1 MSNISGV
8 VIRIASEFVGVP
20 AFKKAQSSTDK
31 LTKSVKSL
39 GRAFGVGLS
48 VAAVTAFGKAS
59 VKAFAED
66 EAAAAKLAKV
76 VDNLGIGFA
85 NVEIAKF
92 IGDLETTS
100 GVLDD
105 QLRPAFQALLTT
117 TGSLANSQKLLSEAI
132 DISKGSTVDLVTVA
146 DDLGKAYIGNTRG
159 LMKYNLGLSKTELAA
174 MSFAEIMTRL
184 NEQFSGSN
192 AAYLETYAG
201 KMAVLKVAADN
212 AKEAIGKGI
221 VDALG
226 TLAGD
231 ASITELA
238 TKINSIA
245 TGIADFIRGFAI
257 GLRDLANMPIIKQ
270 LLQIISFIG
279 KQVYKQ
285 TGQVFVD
292 AGAAQRLQQEKLQ
305 RKADLLSEKEKAA
318 ALAKMEAAA
327 KKRALELAKIAKKK
341 TEEERKAAA
350 LKKAGNLFD
359 MDQIQIVAAL
369 KGKITDEERKRLDL
383 QLAILTGNVTEASKL
398 AYEVAKAQGLTEE
411 LAKYFANFPTA
422 KNPFE
427 MWQSYLD
434 KIEEQVKKIAQIK
447 PTAPIG
453 GSAGVTGSPVGSAT
467 TAADNLYQNIIN
479 EGIARGET
487 QATINSSL
495 RYTAM
500 GQQAMG
506 QTPIVNVQVTLDS
519 QEMVGAV
526 SKVQT
531 NNYLSGK
538 IIALERL
545 QSQFG

>member
-1 MSNISGV
+1 MANV
-8 VIRIASEFVGVP
+8 VIDILTQFKG
-20 AFKKAQSSTDK
+20 KKAFDQANKSTDK
-31 LTKSVKSL
+31 LSKSVKSL
-39 GRAFGVGLS
+39 GKALGIGLS

-100 GVLDD
+100 SVLDD
-105 QLRPAFQALLTT
+105 SLRPAFQALLTT
-117 TGSLANSQKLLSEAI
+117 TGSLTNSQKLLTDAI
-132 DISKGSTVDLVTVA
+132 DISRGSGFDLVEVA
-146 DDLGKAYIGNTRG
+146 SDLSKAYVGNTRG
-159 LMKYNLGLSKTELAA
+159 LLKYNLGLSKAELAA
-174 MSFAEIMTRL
+174 MSFTEIQAKL
-184 NEQFSGSN
+184 NEQFRGSN

-201 KMAVLKVAADN
+201 KMDTLKVAADN

-238 TKINSIA
+238 AKITGIA

-257 GLRDLANMPIIKQ
+257 GLRDLAQMPVIKQ
-270 LLQIISFIG
+270 LLTLVQWLG
-279 KQVYKQ
+279 KKLWKQ

-327 KKRALELAKIAKKK
+327 KKRAADLAKSTKKAKDEEKK
-341 TEEERKAAA
+341 SLA

-359 MDQIQIVAAL
+359 MEQIQIIAAL
-369 KGKITDEERKRLDL
+369 KGKVTEEERKRLEL
-383 QLAILTGNVTEASKL
+383 QLAILTGNADQASKL

-411 LAKYFANFPTA
+411 LAKYFANFPDA

-427 MWQSYLD
+427 LWASYLD
-434 KIEEQVKKIAQIK
+434 KIEEQVKRIALQNQF
-447 PTAPIG
+447 PVVTG
-453 GSAGVTGSPVGSAT
+453 TGVTGSPVGT
-467 TAADNLYQNIIN
+467 PTAPAENLYQKIIN
-479 EGIARGET
+479 EGLARGET

-506 QTPIVNVQVTLDS
+506 QSPVVNVQVTLDG
-519 QEMVGAV
+519 QEITGAV
-526 SKVQT
+526 SNVQT

-538 IIALERL
+538 IIQMERL
-545 QSQFG
+545 QSTFK

>member
-1 MSNISGV
+1 MSNV
-8 VIRIASEFVGVP
+8 VIRIASEFVGAP
-20 AFKKAQSSTDK
+20 AFKKAASSTDK

-39 GRAFGVGLS
+39 GKALGVGLS

-245 TGIADFIRGFAI
+245 NGIADFIRGFAI

-270 LLQIISFIG
+270 LLQIIKFIG
-279 KQVYKQ
+279 EKVYNA
-285 TGQVFVD
+285 TGKVFVD
-292 AGAAQRLQQEKLQ
+292 AGAAQRLEQEKLQ

-318 ALAKMEAAA
+318 ALAKLEAAA

-341 TEEERKAAA
+341 TDEERKAAA

-411 LAKYFANFPTA
+411 LAKYFANFPEA

-434 KIEEQVKKIAQIK
+434 KIEEQIKKIAQIK
-447 PTAPIG
+447 PTAPVG

>member
-1 MSNISGV
+1 MSNI
-8 VIRIASEFVGVP
+8 VIDILTQFKG
-20 AFKKAQSSTDK
+20 KKAFDQASKSTDK
-31 LTKSVKSL
+31 LSKSVKSL
-39 GRAFGVGLS
+39 SKALGVGLS

-66 EAAAAKLAKV
+66 EAAAAKLAQV

-92 IGDLETTS
+92 IGELETTS

-117 TGSLANSQKLLSEAI
+117 TGSLANSQKILGEAI
-132 DISKGSTVDLVTVA
+132 DISRGAGFDLVTVA
-146 DDLGKAYIGNTRG
+146 DDLSKAYIGNTRG
-159 LMKYNLGLSKTELAA
+159 LVKYNLGLSKAELAT
-174 MSFAEIMTRL
+174 MSFAEITAKL

-201 KMAVLKVAADN
+201 KMDILKVAADN

-221 VDALG
+221 VDALS

-231 ASITELA
+231 TSITELA
-238 TKINSIA
+238 QKIDGIA

-257 GLRDLANMPIIKQ
+257 GLRDLAQMPIIKQ
-270 LLQIISFIG
+270 LLTLVQWLG
-279 KQVYKQ
+279 KKLWKQ
-285 TGQVFVD
+285 TGQVFTD
-292 AGAAQRLQQEKLQ
+292 AGAAQRLEQEKLQ
-305 RKADLLSEKEKAA
+305 RKQDQLTEKQKAE
-318 ALAKMEAAA
+318 ALAKLEAAA
-327 KKRALELAKIAKKK
+327 KKRAQELAKIAKKK
-341 TEEERKAAA
+341 TDEEKKAAA
-350 LKKAGNLFD
+350 LKKASNLFD
-359 MDQIQIVAAL
+359 MEQIQIVAAL
-369 KGKITDEERKRLDL
+369 KGKITDEEKKRLQL
-383 QLAILTGNVTEASKL
+383 QMAILTGNATEASKL

-411 LAKYFANFPTA
+411 LARYFANFPDA

-427 MWQSYLD
+427 LWQSYLD
-434 KIEEQVKKIAQIK
+434 KIEEQVKRISLQNAF
-447 PTAPIG
+447 PV
-453 GSAGVTGSPVGSAT
+453 VTGNTGTNST
-467 TAADNLYQNIIN
+467 TGTADNLYQKIIN

-506 QTPIVNVQVTLDS
+506 QTPVVNVQVTLDG
-519 QEMVGAV
+519 QELTGAIT
-526 SKVQT
+526 KTQT

-538 IIALERL
+538 ILALERL
-545 QSQFG
+545 DSNFR

>member
-1 MSNISGV
+1 MANV
-8 VIRIASEFVGVP
+8 VIDILTQFKG
-20 AFKKAQSSTDK
+20 KKAFDQANKSTDK
-31 LTKSVKSL
+31 LSKSVKSL
-39 GRAFGVGLS
+39 GKALGIGLS

-100 GVLDD
+100 SVLDD
-105 QLRPAFQALLTT
+105 SLRPAFQALLTT
-117 TGSLANSQKLLSEAI
+117 TGSLTNSQKLLTDAI
-132 DISKGSTVDLVTVA
+132 DISRGSGFDLVTVA
-146 DDLGKAYIGNTRG
+146 EDLSKAYIGNTRG
-159 LMKYNLGLSKTELAA
+159 LVKYNLGLSKAELAT
-174 MSFAEIMTRL
+174 MSFAEIQAKL
-184 NEQFSGSN
+184 NEQFKGSN

-201 KMAVLKVAADN
+201 KMDTLKVAADN

-238 TKINSIA
+238 AKITGIA

-257 GLRDLANMPIIKQ
+257 GLRDLAQMPIIKQ
-270 LLQIISFIG
+270 LLTLVQWLG
-279 KQVYKQ
+279 KKLWKQ
-285 TGQVFVD
+285 TGQVFTD
-292 AGAAQRLQQEKLQ
+292 AGAAQRLEQEKLQ
-305 RKADLLSEKEKAA
+305 RKQDLLTEKQKAA

-327 KKRALELAKIAKKK
+327 KKRAQELAKLAKKK
-341 TEEERKAAA
+341 TDEDKKAAA
-350 LKKAGNLFD
+350 LKKAGNIFD
-359 MDQIQIVAAL
+359 MEQIQIIAAL
-369 KGKITDEERKRLDL
+369 KGKITEEERKRLEL
-383 QLAILTGNVTEASKL
+383 QLAILTGNATEASKL

-411 LAKYFANFPTA
+411 LAKYFANFPDA

-427 MWQSYLD
+427 LWQSYLD
-434 KIEEQVKKIAQIK
+434 KIEEQVKRIALQNAF
-447 PTAPIG
+447 PVVTGTG
-453 GSAGVTGSPVGSAT
+453 GSTGGSPSGTPSAPT
-467 TAADNLYQNIIN
+467 DNLYQKIIN
-479 EGIARGET
+479 EGLARGET

-495 RYTAM
+495 RYTAQ

-506 QTPIVNVQVTLDS
+506 QSPVVNVSVMLDG
-519 QEMVGAV
+519 QEITGAI
-526 SKVQT
+526 SNVQS

-538 IIALERL
+538 IIQLERL
-545 QSQFG
+545 QSTFG

>member
-1 MSNISGV
+1 MSNV
-8 VIRIASEFVGVP
+8 VIRIASEFVGAP
-20 AFKKAQSSTDK
+20 AFKKATSATDK
-31 LTKSVKSL
+31 LNKSVKSL
-39 GRAFGVGLS
+39 GKALGIGLS

-59 VKAFAED
+59 VKAFAQD

-100 GVLDD
+100 SVLDD
-105 QLRPAFQALLTT
+105 SLRPAFQALLTT
-117 TGSLANSQKLLSEAI
+117 TGSLTNSQKLLTDAI
-132 DISKGSTVDLVTVA
+132 DISRGSGFDLVTVA
-146 DDLGKAYIGNTRG
+146 EDLSKAYIGNTRG
-159 LMKYNLGLSKTELAA
+159 LVKYNLGLSKAELAA
-174 MSFAEIMTRL
+174 MSFTEIQAKL
-184 NEQFSGSN
+184 NEQFRGSN

-201 KMAVLKVAADN
+201 KMDTLKVAADN

-238 TKINSIA
+238 TKITNIA

-257 GLRDLANMPIIKQ
+257 GLRDLSQMPIIKQ
-270 LLQIISFIG
+270 LLTLVQWLG
-279 KQVYKQ
+279 KKLWKQ
-285 TGQVFVD
+285 TGQVFTD
-292 AGAAQRLQQEKLQ
+292 AGAAQRLEQEKLQ
-305 RKADLLSEKEKAA
+305 RKQDLLSEKEKAA

-341 TEEERKAAA
+341 TDEEKKAAA

-369 KGKITDEERKRLDL
+369 KGKITDEERKRLEL
-383 QLAILTGNVTEASKL
+383 QMAILTGNATEASKL

-411 LAKYFANFPTA
+411 LARYFANFPDA

-427 MWQSYLD
+427 LWQSYLD
-434 KIEEQVKKIAQIK
+434 KIEEQVKRIALQNAF
-447 PTAPIG
+447 PVVTGNAGAGGGSTTAP
-453 GSAGVTGSPVGSAT
+453 T
-467 TAADNLYQNIIN
+467 DNLYQKIIN

-487 QATINSSL
+487 QASINSSL

-506 QTPIVNVQVTLDS
+506 QTPVVNVQVTLDG
-519 QEMVGAV
+519 QEMAGAIT
-526 SKVQT
+526 KTQT

-538 IIALERL
+538 ILALERL
-545 QSQFG
+545 DSNFR

>member
-1 MSNISGV
+1 MANV
-8 VIRIASEFVGVP
+8 VIDILTQFKG
-20 AFKKAQSSTDK
+20 KKAFDQANKSTDK
-31 LTKSVKSL
+31 LSKSVKSL
-39 GRAFGVGLS
+39 GKALGIGLS

-100 GVLDD
+100 SVLDD
-105 QLRPAFQALLTT
+105 SLRPAFQALLTT
-117 TGSLANSQKLLSEAI
+117 TGSLTNSQKLLTDAI
-132 DISKGSTVDLVTVA
+132 DISRGSGFDLVEVA
-146 DDLGKAYIGNTRG
+146 SDLSKAYVGNTRG
-159 LMKYNLGLSKTELAA
+159 LLKYNLGLSKAELAA
-174 MSFAEIMTRL
+174 MSFTEIQAKL
-184 NEQFSGSN
+184 NEQFRGSN

-201 KMAVLKVAADN
+201 KMDTLKVAADN

-238 TKINSIA
+238 AKITGIA

-327 KKRALELAKIAKKK
+327 KKRAADLAKSTKKAKDEEKK
-341 TEEERKAAA
+341 SLA

-359 MDQIQIVAAL
+359 MEQIQIIAAL
-369 KGKITDEERKRLDL
+369 KGKVTEEERKRLEL
-383 QLAILTGNVTEASKL
+383 QLAILTGNADQASKL

-411 LAKYFANFPTA
+411 LAKYFANFPDA

-427 MWQSYLD
+427 LWASYLD
-434 KIEEQVKKIAQIK
+434 KIEEQVKRIALQNQF
-447 PTAPIG
+447 PVVTG
-453 GSAGVTGSPVGSAT
+453 TGVTGSPVGT
-467 TAADNLYQNIIN
+467 PTAPAENLYQKIIN
-479 EGIARGET
+479 EGLARGET

-506 QTPIVNVQVTLDS
+506 QSPVVNVQVTLDG
-519 QEMVGAV
+519 QEITGAV
-526 SKVQT
+526 SNVQT

-538 IIALERL
+538 IIQMERL
-545 QSQFG
+545 QSTFK

>member
-1 MSNISGV
+1 MANV
-8 VIRIASEFVGVP
+8 VIDILTQFKG
-20 AFKKAQSSTDK
+20 KKAFDQAGKSTDK
-31 LTKSVKSL
+31 LSKSVKSL
-39 GRAFGVGLS
+39 GKALGVGLS

-92 IGDLETTS
+92 IGDLETAS

-105 QLRPAFQALLTT
+105 SLRPAFQALLTT
-117 TGSLANSQKLLSEAI
+117 TGSLANSQKILTQAI
-132 DISKGSTVDLVTVA
+132 DISRGSTVDLVTVA
-146 DDLGKAYIGNTRG
+146 DDLSKAYVGNTRG
-159 LMKYNLGLSKTELAA
+159 LVKYNLGLSKAELAS
-174 MSFAEIMTRL
+174 MSFNEIMAKL
-184 NEQFSGSN
+184 NEQFAGSN

-201 KMAVLKVAADN
+201 KMDVLKVAADN

-238 TKINSIA
+238 QKISGIA

-257 GLRDLANMPIIKQ
+257 GLRDLAQMPIIKQ
-270 LLQIISFIG
+270 LLTLVQWLG
-279 KQVYKQ
+279 KKLWKQ
-285 TGQVFVD
+285 TGQVFTD

-305 RKADLLSEKEKAA
+305 KKQDLLTEKEKAA

-327 KKRALELAKIAKKK
+327 KKRAADLAKQTKKAKDEEKK
-341 TEEERKAAA
+341 ALA

-359 MDQIQIVAAL
+359 MDQIQIIAAL
-369 KGKITDEERKRLDL
+369 KGKITDEERKRLEL
-383 QLAILTGNVTEASKL
+383 QLAILTGNSTEASKL

-411 LAKYFANFPTA
+411 LAKYFANFPDA

-427 MWQSYLD
+427 MWQSYLE
-434 KIEEQVKKIAQIK
+434 KIEEQVRKIAEIK
-447 PTAPIG
+447 PIAPLVPT
-453 GSAGVTGSPVGSAT
+453 VTGSPYPDFVGNAPYDPRTGNMPDIPKLTGKQQFEQGLSGG
-467 TAADNLYQNIIN
+467 LY
-479 EGIARGET
+479 G
-487 QATINSSL
+487 S
-495 RYTAM
+495 
-500 GQQAMG
+500 
-506 QTPIVNVQVTLDS
+506 TPVVNVSVMLDG
-519 QEMVGAV
+519 QEMTGAITN
-526 SKVQT
+526 VQT

-538 IIALERL
+538 ILTLERL
-545 QSQFG
+545 QSSFS

>member
-1 MSNISGV
+1 MSNV
-8 VIRIASEFVGVP
+8 VIRIASEFIGAP

-92 IGDLETTS
+92 ISDLETTS

-117 TGSLANSQKLLSEAI
+117 TGSLANSQKILGQAI
-132 DISKGSTVDLVTVA
+132 DVSRGSGFDLITVA
-146 DDLGKAYIGNTRG
+146 DDLGKAYVGNTRG
-159 LMKYNLGLSKTELAA
+159 LIKYNLGLTKAELAT
-174 MSFAEIMTRL
+174 MSFTEIQAKL
-184 NEQFSGSN
+184 NEQFTGSN

-201 KMAVLKVAADN
+201 KLSVLKVAADN

-238 TKINSIA
+238 QKIDGIA

-270 LLQIISFIG
+270 LLTLVQWLG
-279 KQVYKQ
+279 KKLWNQ
-285 TGQVFVD
+285 TGKVFTD
-292 AGAAQRLQQEKLQ
+292 AGAAQRLEQEKLQ

-341 TEEERKAAA
+341 TDEEKKAAA
-350 LKKAGNLFD
+350 LKKASNLFD

-369 KGKITDEERKRLDL
+369 KGKVTDEERKRLEL
-383 QLAILTGNVTEASKL
+383 QLAILTGNATEASKL
-398 AYEVAKAQGLTEE
+398 AYEVARAQGLTEE
-411 LAKYFANFPTA
+411 MAKYFANLDFGT

-427 MWQSYLD
+427 AWANYLNE
-434 KIEEQVKKIAQIK
+434 IEKQVKRIAELK
-447 PTAPIG
+447 PIAPLMP
-453 GSAGVTGSPVGSAT
+453 TTPGSPSTPYPDFVGNAPYDPRTGNMPDIPKLTSRQQYEAGLSGG
-467 TAADNLYQNIIN
+467 LY
-479 EGIARGET
+479 G
-487 QATINSSL
+487 S
-495 RYTAM
+495 
-500 GQQAMG
+500 
-506 QTPIVNVQVTLDS
+506 TPVVNVQVMLDG
-519 QEMVGAV
+519 QEMTGAITN
-526 SKVQT
+526 VQT

-538 IIALERL
+538 ILTLERL
-545 QSQFG
+545 QSSFG

>member
-1 MSNISGV
+1 MANV
-8 VIRIASEFVGVP
+8 VIDILTQFKG
-20 AFKKAQSSTDK
+20 KKAFDQASKSTDK
-31 LTKSVKSL
+31 LSKSVKSL
-39 GRAFGVGLS
+39 SRALGVGLS

-92 IGDLETTS
+92 ISDLETTS
-100 GVLDD
+100 NVLDSE
-105 QLRPAFQALLTT
+105 LRPAFQALLTT
-117 TGSLANSQKLLSEAI
+117 TGSLENSQKLLSQAI
-132 DISKGSTVDLVTVA
+132 DISRGSTVGLVEVAGDLA
-146 DDLGKAYIGNTRG
+146 KAYVGNTRG
-159 LMKYNLGLSKTELAA
+159 LVKYDLGLTKAELAA
-174 MSFAEIMTRL
+174 MSFTEVQAKL

-201 KMAVLKVAADN
+201 KLSVLTRAADN

-238 TKINSIA
+238 QKIDGIA

-257 GLRDLANMPIIKQ
+257 GLRDLAQMPIIKQ
-270 LLQIISFIG
+270 LLTLVQWLG
-279 KQVYKQ
+279 KKLWNQ
-285 TGQVFVD
+285 TGKVFTD
-292 AGAAQRLQQEKLQ
+292 AGAAQRLEQEKLQ

-327 KKRALELAKIAKKK
+327 KKRAADLAKLAKKK
-341 TEEERKAAA
+341 TDEEKKAAA
-350 LKKAGNLFD
+350 LKKASNLFD
-359 MDQIQIVAAL
+359 MDQIQIIAAL
-369 KGKITDEERKRLDL
+369 KGQITDEERNRLKL
-383 QLAILTGNVTEASKL
+383 QLAILTENASEASKL
-398 AYEVAKAQGLTEE
+398 AGEVAKAQGLTKDLVAYYSDMPKADDPFDAWIKSLMDAEAI
-411 LAKYFANFPTA
+411 AKR
-422 KNPFE
+422 
-427 MWQSYLD
+427 
-434 KIEEQVKKIAQIK
+434 IADLSKLK
-447 PTAPIG
+447 PIAG
-453 GSAGVTGSPVGSAT
+453 GAGAGVGGTQTPT
-467 TAADNLYQNIIN
+467 DNLYQNIIN

-506 QTPIVNVQVTLDS
+506 QTPVVNVQVMLDG
-519 QEMVGAV
+519 QEMTGAITN
-526 SKVQT
+526 VQT

-538 IIALERL
+538 ILTLERL
-545 QSQFG
+545 QSTFG

>member
-1 MSNISGV
+1 MANV
-8 VIRIASEFVGVP
+8 VIDILTQFKG
-20 AFKKAQSSTDK
+20 KKAFDQANKSTDK

-39 GRAFGVGLS
+39 GKALGVGLS

-100 GVLDD
+100 SVLDD
-105 QLRPAFQALLTT
+105 SLRPAFQALLTT
-117 TGSLANSQKLLSEAI
+117 TGSLTNSQKLLTDAI
-132 DISKGSTVDLVTVA
+132 DISRGSGFDLVTVA
-146 DDLGKAYIGNTRG
+146 DDLSKAYIGNTRG
-159 LMKYNLGLSKTELAA
+159 LVKYNLGLSKAELAA
-174 MSFAEIMTRL
+174 MSFAEIQAKL
-184 NEQFSGSN
+184 NEQFRGSN

-201 KMAVLKVAADN
+201 KMDTLKVAADN

-221 VDALG
+221 VDALS

-231 ASITELA
+231 TSITELA
-238 TKINSIA
+238 AKIGNIA

-257 GLRDLANMPIIKQ
+257 GLRDLAQMPIIKQ
-270 LLQIISFIG
+270 LLTLVQWLG
-279 KQVYKQ
+279 KKLWKQ
-285 TGQVFVD
+285 TGQVFTD
-292 AGAAQRLQQEKLQ
+292 AGAAQRLEQEKLQ
-305 RKADLLSEKEKAA
+305 RKQDLLTEKEKAA

-327 KKRALELAKIAKKK
+327 KKRAQELAKLAKKK
-341 TEEERKAAA
+341 TDEEKKAAA

-359 MDQIQIVAAL
+359 MDQIQIIAAL
-369 KGKITDEERKRLDL
+369 KGKITDEERKRLEL
-383 QLAILTGNVTEASKL
+383 QLAILTGNADQASKL
-398 AYEVAKAQGLTEE
+398 AYEVAKAQGLTED
-411 LAKYFANFPTA
+411 LARYFANFPDA

-427 MWQSYLD
+427 LWQSYLD
-434 KIEEQVKKIAQIK
+434 KIEEQVKRIALQNAFPVVTGTGGSTGGSPSGT
-447 PTAPIG
+447 PTAP
-453 GSAGVTGSPVGSAT
+453 T
-467 TAADNLYQNIIN
+467 DNLYQKIIN
-479 EGIARGET
+479 EGLARGET

-506 QTPIVNVQVTLDS
+506 QSPVVNVQVTLDG
-519 QEMVGAV
+519 QEITGAI
-526 SKVQT
+526 SNVQT

-538 IIALERL
+538 IIQMERL
-545 QSQFG
+545 QSTFK

>member
-1 MSNISGV
+1 MANV
-8 VIRIASEFVGVP
+8 VIDILTQFKG
-20 AFKKAQSSTDK
+20 KKAFDQAGKSTDK
-31 LTKSVKSL
+31 LSKSVKSL
-39 GRAFGVGLS
+39 GKALGVGLS

-105 QLRPAFQALLTT
+105 SLRPAFQALLTT
-117 TGSLANSQKLLSEAI
+117 TGSLTNSQKLLTDAI
-132 DISKGSTVDLVTVA
+132 DISRGSGVDLVTVA
-146 DDLGKAYIGNTRG
+146 DDLSKAYIGNTRG
-159 LMKYNLGLSKTELAA
+159 LVKYNLGLSKTELAA
-174 MSFAEIMTRL
+174 MSFTEIQAKL

-201 KMAVLKVAADN
+201 KMDVLKVAADN

-238 TKINSIA
+238 QKIDGIA

-257 GLRDLANMPIIKQ
+257 GLRDLAQMPIIKQ
-270 LLQIISFIG
+270 LLTLVQWLG
-279 KQVYKQ
+279 KKLWKQ
-285 TGQVFVD
+285 TGQVFTD

-305 RKADLLSEKEKAA
+305 KKQDLLTEKEKAA

-327 KKRALELAKIAKKK
+327 KKRAADLAKIAKKK
-341 TEEERKAAA
+341 TDEEKKAAA

-359 MDQIQIVAAL
+359 MDQIQIIAAL
-369 KGKITDEERKRLDL
+369 KGKITDEERKRLEL
-383 QLAILTGNVTEASKL
+383 QLAILQGNATEASKL

-411 LAKYFANFPTA
+411 MAKYFANLDFGT
-422 KNPFE
+422 KNPFAA
-427 MWQSYLD
+427 WSSYLD
-434 KIEEQVKKIAQIK
+434 EIEKRVKQIGEIK
-447 PTAPIG
+447 PVTPLTPTPTGTPYPEFVGNAPYDPRTGNMPDIPVLTGRQQYEQGLSG
-453 GSAGVTGSPVGSAT
+453 GLYGSTPV
-467 TAADNLYQNIIN
+467 
-479 EGIARGET
+479 
-487 QATINSSL
+487 
-495 RYTAM
+495 
-500 GQQAMG
+500 
-506 QTPIVNVQVTLDS
+506 VNVSVMLDG
-519 QEMVGAV
+519 QEMTGAITN
-526 SKVQT
+526 VQT

-538 IIALERL
+538 ILTLERL
-545 QSQFG
+545 QSSFS

>member
-1 MSNISGV
+1 MSNVI
-8 VIRIASEFVGVP
+8 IRIASEFVGVP

-39 GRAFGVGLS
+39 GKAFGVGLS
-48 VAAVTAFGKAS
+48 VAAVSAFGKAA

-117 TGSLANSQKLLSEAI
+117 TGSLANSQKILTDAI
-132 DISKGSTVDLVTVA
+132 DISRGSTYDLVTVA
-146 DDLGKAYIGNTRG
+146 DDLGKAYVGNTRG
-159 LMKYNLGLSKTELAA
+159 LVKYNLGLTKAELAT
-174 MSFAEIMTRL
+174 MSFAEIQAKL

-201 KMAVLKVAADN
+201 KLSVLKVAADN

-231 ASITELA
+231 TSITDLA
-238 TKINSIA
+238 EKINSIA

-257 GLRDLANMPIIKQ
+257 GLRDIANMPVFKQ
-270 LLQIISFIG
+270 LIAIVSFIG
-279 KQVYKQ
+279 KKLWNQ
-285 TGQVFVD
+285 TGKVFTD
-292 AGAAQRLQQEKLQ
+292 AGAAQRLEQEKLQ
-305 RKADLLSEKEKAA
+305 RKNDLLSEKEKAA
-318 ALAKMEAAA
+318 ALAKLEAAA
-327 KKRALELAKIAKKK
+327 KKRAADLAKLAKKK

-359 MDQIQIVAAL
+359 MDQIQIIAAL
-369 KGKITDEERKRLDL
+369 KGKITDEERKRLQL
-383 QLAILTGNVTEASKL
+383 QLAILTGNTDEASKL

-411 LAKYFANFPTA
+411 LAKYFASLDFGKT
-422 KNPFE
+422 NPFE
-427 MWQSYLD
+427 AWTKYLED
-434 KIEEQVKKIAQIK
+434 IEKQIRKIAEIK
-447 PTAPIG
+447 PTTPLTPTPTGTPYPDFVGNAPYDPRTGNMPDIPVLTGRQQFEQGLSG
-453 GSAGVTGSPVGSAT
+453 GLYGSTPV
-467 TAADNLYQNIIN
+467 
-479 EGIARGET
+479 
-487 QATINSSL
+487 
-495 RYTAM
+495 
-500 GQQAMG
+500 
-506 QTPIVNVQVTLDS
+506 VNVQVMLDG
-519 QEMVGAV
+519 EAMTGAV
-526 SKVQT
+526 SRTQT

>member
-1 MSNISGV
+1 MANV
-8 VIRIASEFVGVP
+8 VIDILTQFKG
-20 AFKKAQSSTDK
+20 KKAFDQAGKSTDK
-31 LTKSVKSL
+31 LSKSVKSL
-39 GRAFGVGLS
+39 GKALGIGLS

-105 QLRPAFQALLTT
+105 SLRPAFQSLLTT
-117 TGSLANSQKLLSEAI
+117 TGSLENSQKLLASAI
-132 DISKGSTVDLVTVA
+132 DISRGSTVSLVEVAGDLS
-146 DDLGKAYIGNTRG
+146 KAFVGNTRG
-159 LMKYNLGLSKTELAA
+159 LVKYDLGLTKAELAA
-174 MSFAEIMTRL
+174 MSFTEIQAKL

-201 KMAVLKVAADN
+201 KMDILKVAADN

-231 ASITELA
+231 ASIVDLGE
-238 TKINSIA
+238 KITRIA

-257 GLRDLANMPIIKQ
+257 GLRDLANMPVFKQ
-270 LLQIISFIG
+270 MIALVSFIG
-279 KQVYKQ
+279 KKLFQQ
-285 TGQVFVD
+285 TGQVFID

-305 RKADLLSEKEKAA
+305 AKADLLSEKEKAA

-327 KKRALELAKIAKKK
+327 KKRAAELAKLAKKK
-341 TEEERKAAA
+341 TDEEKKAAA
-350 LKKAGNLFD
+350 LKKASNLFD

-383 QLAILTGNVTEASKL
+383 QLAILTGNASEASKL

-411 LAKYFANFPTA
+411 LARYFANFPEA

-427 MWQSYLD
+427 MWESYLD
-434 KIEEQVKKIAQIK
+434 KIEEQVKKIALQNAF
-447 PTAPIG
+447 PVSTGAGAGSSG
-453 GSAGVTGSPVGSAT
+453 GGAAGAG
-467 TAADNLYQNIIN
+467 DNIYQKIVS
-479 EGIARGET
+479 EGIARNET
-487 QATINSSL
+487 QASINSSL

-506 QTPIVNVQVTLDS
+506 QTPVVNVSVMLDG
-519 QEMVGAV
+519 QEITGAV
-526 SKVQT
+526 SNVQT

-538 IIALERL
+538 IIQLERL
-545 QSQFG
+545 QSTFG

>member
-1 MSNISGV
+1 MANV
-8 VIRIASEFVGVP
+8 VIDILTQFKG
-20 AFKKAQSSTDK
+20 KKAFDQANKSTDK
-31 LTKSVKSL
+31 LSKSVKSL
-39 GRAFGVGLS
+39 GKALGIGLS

-100 GVLDD
+100 SVLDD
-105 QLRPAFQALLTT
+105 SLRPAFQALLTT
-117 TGSLANSQKLLSEAI
+117 TGSLTNSQKLLTDAI
-132 DISKGSTVDLVTVA
+132 DISRGSGFDLVTVA
-146 DDLGKAYIGNTRG
+146 EDLSKAYIGNTRG
-159 LMKYNLGLSKTELAA
+159 LVKYNLGLSKAELAA
-174 MSFAEIMTRL
+174 MSFTEIQAKL
-184 NEQFSGSN
+184 NEQFRGSN

-201 KMAVLKVAADN
+201 KMDTLKVAADN

-238 TKINSIA
+238 TKITNIA

-257 GLRDLANMPIIKQ
+257 GLRDLAQMPIIKQ
-270 LLQIISFIG
+270 LLTLVQWLG
-279 KQVYKQ
+279 KKLWKQ
-285 TGQVFVD
+285 TGQVFTD
-292 AGAAQRLQQEKLQ
+292 AGAAQRLEQEKLQ
-305 RKADLLSEKEKAA
+305 RKQELLSEKEKAA

-341 TEEERKAAA
+341 TDEDKKAAA

-369 KGKITDEERKRLDL
+369 KGKVTDEERKRLEL
-383 QLAILTGNVTEASKL
+383 QMAILTGNATEASKL

-411 LAKYFANFPTA
+411 LARYFANFPDA

-427 MWQSYLD
+427 LWQSYLD
-434 KIEEQVKKIAQIK
+434 KIEEQVKRIALQNAF
-447 PTAPIG
+447 PVVTG
-453 GSAGVTGSPVGSAT
+453 GGGVTGSPVGSAT
-467 TAADNLYQNIIN
+467 APADNLYQKIIN

-487 QATINSSL
+487 QASINSSL

-506 QTPIVNVQVTLDS
+506 QTPVVNVQVTLDG
-519 QEMVGAV
+519 QEMAGAIT
-526 SKVQT
+526 KTQT

-538 IIALERL
+538 ILALERL
-545 QSQFG
+545 DTNFR